1 MDTSI
6 QLASHDSKGRDMK
19 DIMKDLLTLI
29 CTISCVLY
37 IMFSFINL
45 DRLDLATAFAIV
57 LICLVFRHFE
67 D

>member
-1 MDTSI
+1 
-6 QLASHDSKGRDMK
+6 
-19 DIMKDLLTLI
+19 MKDLLTLI
-29 CTISCVLY
+29 VSLTCVLY

-57 LICLVFRHFE
+57 LILLVFRNFE